1 MIYLEELECYL
12 KIIII
17 HEVSYLDKPVYE
29 YQDFAERLAARGHE
43 VTVIDFCENR
53 QSELTCRKVS
63 RTGQGEVQLIS
74 LPNNG
79 VPIFKYLIAKFQFP
93 RLLKR
98 IIRDQGAD
106 AVLLYS
112 VFINGTGAVA
122 VCRELGIPVVYR
134 ALDAYHRL
142 RKNRF
147 QSWLLLQSE
156 KYIYRNASIL
166 SVTNEQMGQY
176 VREIGSDGKIAPVQ
190 VTDHGVDTD
199 HFRSIEFD
207 AGLAA
212 KLSIDTNDFVCLF
225 LGTTY
230 SFSRLDTLVLHVNN
244 LRKAIPNFKLLI
256 LGSGELDESIRLAAV
271 DARVS
276 DYVLQTGMISYKELP
291 AYLSLAKIAICPFE
305 INDITHDIIPI
316 KILQYLAA
324 ELPVIATPL
333 PDLYRKIPHEKS
345 GVFYSATDEMESFV
359 EMLVHIA
366 TSIDAAAIGARARRY
381 VSDHHSMDRVIA
393 ELENLLEG
401 KWSI

>member
-1 MIYLEELECYL
+1 M

-29 YQDFAERLAARGHE
+29 YQDFAERLATRGHE
-43 VTVIDFCENR
+43 VTVIDFCEYQ
-53 QSELTCRKVS
+53 QSELACRKVS

-79 VPIFKYLIAKFQFP
+79 VPILKYLIARFQFP
-93 RLLKR
+93 HLLKR
-98 IIRDQGAD
+98 VIHEQGAD

-122 VCRELGIPVVYR
+122 MCRELGIPVVYR

-142 RKNRF
+142 RNNRF

-156 KYIYRNASIL
+156 KYIYRNANTL
-166 SVTNEQMGQY
+166 SVTNEQMGRY
-176 VREIGSDGKIAPVQ
+176 IRELVPEGKIAPVH
-190 VTDHGVDTD
+190 VTDHGVDTN
-199 HFRSIEFD
+199 HFRRIEFD
-207 AGLAA
+207 AELAA
-212 KLSIDTNDFVCLF
+212 ELTIDPNDFICLF

-230 SFSRLDTLVLHVNN
+230 SFSRLDRLVLHVNN
-244 LRKAIPNFKLLI
+244 LRQAIPNFKLLI

-271 DARVS
+271 DAGVS
-276 DYVLQTGMISYKELP
+276 DYVLQPGMISYKELP
-291 AYLSLAKIAICPFE
+291 SYLSLAKIAICPFE
-305 INDITHDIIPI
+305 INDITRDIIPI
-316 KILQYLAA
+316 KMLQYLAA

-345 GVFYSATDEMESFV
+345 GVFYSAIDEMESFV
-359 EMLVHIA
+359 EMLVHIV
-366 TSIDAAAIGARARRY
+366 TSIDAAAIGVRARRY